1 MRTPPFLACPVCRQ
15 SLARS
20 ARVYSCP
27 GGHSFDLARSGYL
40 NLLLAN
46 QRRTKDP
53 GDGKAMM
60 AARAAFLDQG
70 HYRPIA
76 QALAEAVAAHPR
88 PEAVVDIGCGEGY
101 YLRRLRERLG
111 PAAILCGLDI
121 SRHAAEA
128 AARQDPSSLY
138 LVASAH
144 RMPVLGASL
153 DVVVSNFSPTYPD
166 ELARVLRPGGRVVVG
181 LPGPRHLFG
190 LKAEIYAEPA
200 EHAADPPWTDREDFT
215 LLAESRVR
223 YDLGMKNSRAIGD
236 LLAMTPYF
244 WSADRETQARLQA
257 LEALDTEVDVVVRT
271 YQFAAAGT

>member
-1 MRTPPFLACPVCRQ
+1 MRTPPFLACPVCGQ

-20 ARVYSCP
+20 ARAYSCP
-27 GGHSFDLARSGYL
+27 EGHSFDLARSGYL

-53 GDGKAMM
+53 GDDKAMM
-60 AARAAFLDQG
+60 TARAAFLGQG
-70 HYRPIA
+70 HYRPVA
-76 QALAEAVAAHPR
+76 DALAQAVAAHPR

-101 YLRRLRERLG
+101 YLRHLRERLG
-111 PAAILCGLDI
+111 PAVLCGLDI

-128 AARQDPSSLY
+128 AARMDPISLY

-144 RMPVLGASL
+144 RMPVLDASL

-166 ELARVLRPGGRVVVG
+166 ELARVLRPSGLVVIG
-181 LPGPRHLFG
+181 LPGPRHLFA
-190 LKAEIYAEPA
+190 LKAEIYAQPA
-200 EHAADPPWTDREDFT
+200 EHEAAPPWTDRPDFA
-215 LLAESRVR
+215 LLAEQRVR
-223 YDLGMKNSRAIGD
+223 YDLSLRNPRAVGD

-244 WSADRETQARLQA
+244 WSADRETQTRLQA

-271 YQFAAAGT
+271 YQLAAAGT